1 MAIIADMNKPSI
13 TRRGQGLVALALVS
27 SAPFA
32 LADNLTWVAG
42 DGAWENAANWSG
54 AALPGVDDFV
64 DISHLG
70 NVTSSASANLAKEL
84 LNKSALGIGAGKLAV
99 TGTVDTF
106 GAVTV
111 DGGATLD
118 AGRITIESG
127 GALHV
132 DGTGSTVTVVQGVF
146 NYGDWQMDVGGTLSA
161 ESFDNFAG
169 FGIDRGAQATANSMI
184 NHGGSSVVVSDTNS
198 ALIIHGSL
206 TNDSAIT
213 IFSGARV
220 EANSIDNNELMR
232 VVDSSLI
239 TGSMKNVS
247 NAGSHSTLR
256 IEGGDAHF
264 TATDLVTNDFSIE
277 VDGGHANIAH
287 LDNNGTVIFSSG
299 HLDGEDVSSTNQISF
314 DGASVA
320 TLSGQI
326 LNSGVM
332 TISASSTVRASKFQQ
347 SAGDTQLQGGTL
359 GATDAFGVQFA
370 GGELR
375 GNGSID
381 GRLVLSASGVL
392 TPGDAN
398 DETGEFDVAAGL
410 DLLGGT
416 FAVDLG
422 GTARADYDVLDVHG
436 AAHLGGTLK
445 VSLLSGFVPVLGD
458 AFDII
463 LADSISGAFG
473 AMLLP
478 TLGDGLKFTTINTGS
493 FFRLQVAAVP
503 LPAPALLLGGA
514 LGVLG
519 WASRRRA

>member
-1 MAIIADMNKPSI
+1 MC
-13 TRRGQGLVALALVS
+13 RRQ
-27 SAPFA
+27 
-32 LADNLTWVAG
+32 
-42 DGAWENAANWSG
+42 
-54 AALPGVDDFV
+54 
-64 DISHLG
+64 
-70 NVTSSASANLAKEL
+70 
-84 LNKSALGIGAGKLAV
+84 
-99 TGTVDTF
+99 
-106 GAVTV
+106 
-111 DGGATLD
+111 
-118 AGRITIESG
+118 
-127 GALHV
+127 
-132 DGTGSTVTVVQGVF
+132 
-146 NYGDWQMDVGGTLSA
+146 
-161 ESFDNFAG
+161 
-169 FGIDRGAQATANSMI
+169 
-184 NHGGSSVVVSDTNS
+184 DTN
-198 ALIIHGSL
+198 
-206 TNDSAIT
+206 
-213 IFSGARV
+213 FSNR
-220 EANSIDNNELMR
+220 
-232 VVDSSLI
+232 
-239 TGSMKNVS
+239 
-247 NAGSHSTLR
+247 
-256 IEGGDAHF
+256 
-264 TATDLVTNDFSIE
+264 
-277 VDGGHANIAH
+277 
-287 LDNNGTVIFSSG
+287 
-299 HLDGEDVSSTNQISF
+299 
-314 DGASVA
+314 
-320 TLSGQI
+320 
-326 LNSGVM
+326 
-332 TISASSTVRASKFQQ
+332 RA
-347 SAGDTQLQGGTL
+347 DTPCKGGTL
-359 GATDAFGVQFA
+359 GASDAFGVQFA